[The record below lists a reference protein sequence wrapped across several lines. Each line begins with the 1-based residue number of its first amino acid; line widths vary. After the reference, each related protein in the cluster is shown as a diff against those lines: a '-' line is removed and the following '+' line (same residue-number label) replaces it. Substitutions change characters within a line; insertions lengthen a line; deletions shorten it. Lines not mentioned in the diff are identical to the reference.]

1 MTNHRLHY
9 SQLVLIFLYPKC
21 LYVGIFNWENNL
33 YSIRKNHFFCYGI
46 AMADGNGIFRNK
58 LQWWPYVYSLLIMFG
73 KIIWLKFALIE
84 ATNFISRRFGLTT
97 FFKTV
102 CFHTGQDK
110 NSNTMKGWWKLR
122 ESFHP
127 PFTLEINYI
136 KWKEKIK
143 GQKCDVKQMPI
154 VLQNPLQLSSPLLQK
169 WLHQTWSAA
178 PLTWPPK
185 WLTASGVPSLLSKDR
200 VNLAW

>member
-1 MTNHRLHY
+1 MG
-9 SQLVLIFLYPKC
+9 S
-21 LYVGIFNWENNL
+21 
-33 YSIRKNHFFCYGI
+33 
-46 AMADGNGIFRNK
+46 NG
-58 LQWWPYVYSLLIMFG
+58 
-73 KIIWLKFALIE
+73 LKFALIE
-84 ATNFISRRFGLTT
+84 ATNFISRRFGLMT

-110 NSNTMKGWWKLR
+110 NLFTTKGWWKLR

-185 WLTASGVPSLLSKDR
+185 WLTASGVPSLHKATPLTRPTEWLTASGVRSLLSKDR